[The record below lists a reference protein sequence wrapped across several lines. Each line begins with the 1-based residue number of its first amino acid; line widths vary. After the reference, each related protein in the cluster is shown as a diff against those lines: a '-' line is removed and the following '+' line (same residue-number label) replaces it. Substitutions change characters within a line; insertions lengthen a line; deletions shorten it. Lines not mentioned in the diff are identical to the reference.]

1 MIVKYLSF
9 WYNKCMEKTLKVVQ
23 QNSQEMQVIKKS
35 KFITLLFDANKQNY
49 QEFLKQIKRDHLS
62 STHICYAY
70 RFCNNNLQDLLQ
82 GELDITQ
89 GYFDDGE
96 PSGTAGAP
104 ILKAIVDNN
113 LVNVLVVVVRY
124 FGGIKLG
131 ASGLIK
137 AYKSSAE
144 LVMNNLQ
151 ELCLSRCYKIN
162 TTYSQFNILN
172 NFFVNNDIK
181 VYDKSFD
188 DNVCIKIAITN
199 PVHLQ
204 HILSV
209 VKEQDI
215 EFLGERYV

>member
-1 MIVKYLSF
+1 MIVKNSAI
-9 WYNKCMEKTLKVVQ
+9 WDKTLKIVTK
-23 QNSQEMQVIKKS
+23 NIEKMQVIKKS
-35 KFITLLFDANKQNY
+35 KFIAMIFDANKSTY
-49 QEFLKQIKRDHLS
+49 QDILKQIKREHLS

-70 RFCNNNLQDLLQ
+70 RFCNNDLNDIVK

-113 LVNVLVVVVRY
+113 IVNVLLVVVRY
-124 FGGIKLG
+124 FGGVKLG

-137 AYKSSAE
+137 AYKTSAE
-144 LVMNNLQ
+144 LVVDDLDEINL
-151 ELCLSRCYKIN
+151 SSCYTIN

-172 NFFVNNDIK
+172 NFFTNNNIK
-181 VYDKSFD
+181 VYDKVFG
-188 DNVCIKIAITN
+188 DNVSIKIAITN

-204 HILSV
+204 HILGV
-209 VKEQDI
+209 VKENEI
-215 EFLGERYV
+215 EYLGERYV